1 MANRYYLSLND
12 PGKARGTD
20 AAFAFTAQ
28 GAAEYAAQLQQALRS
43 DALFQRWRQVQ
54 PDPDEVDA
62 ALAATDPAAT
72 VNGAH
77 SDLRINLIAV
87 TSLPGSV
94 LKHRL
99 KLLAGSG
106 WELRD
111 VVKA

>member
-20 AAFAFTAQ
+20 TAFAFTAQ

-43 DALFQRWRQVQ
+43 DALFQRWRDAQ
-54 PDPDEVDA
+54 PDPDEIDA
-62 ALAATDPAAT
+62 SLAAIDPAAT
-72 VNGAH
+72 VVGEQH
-77 SDLRINLIAV
+77 DLRIDLIAV
-87 TSLPGSV
+87 TRLPGSV

-106 WELRD
+106 WQLRD